1 MYRPPQLAA
10 SFISNQACD
19 VRNWHLADNPTAPAL
34 VRYWFFL
41 AHMRSIE
48 YRSYKLC
55 PLGPFESTV
64 DGLFRCAELQSR
76 CRTNRHPT
84 RAGECP
90 LFGVHHE

>member
-41 AHMRSIE
+41 AHMRSI
-48 YRSYKLC
+48 
-55 PLGPFESTV
+55 
-64 DGLFRCAELQSR
+64 
-76 CRTNRHPT
+76 
-84 RAGECP
+84 
-90 LFGVHHE
+90 